1 MDFSTQRFSSGLS
14 QCIAGFS
21 LLALS
26 SGVHSEVSFDINGFG
41 SLGLSKASNDNV
53 SYAAA
58 PINDAWNENQDTKLA
73 VQGSVI
79 SSNGLSGAI
88 QVISRGRQDYKPKI
102 EWLYGA
108 YQIKPNFTVRLG
120 RMRTPLYEFSDYLD
134 LGISYPWVRP
144 PMTVYA
150 SNTIASRYDGI
161 DLQYNG
167 RIGSWDSSVQA
178 SFGNSNGRG
187 TIEKDAENVEFSLN
201 NIMGM
206 VLRVDKDIWGIR
218 LGYLQSDHMSIESP
232 GLEPLS
238 DALSMAGFNDI
249 ARYVT
254 IDDTPVKYSTAAIS
268 IDHEYWLMNSEIIHV
283 SLEDTIV
290 PSITFKYIMIGRHFG
305 DLTLHYTYARKDM
318 DVPSGTADPIY
329 NTIAQLQQAG
339 GSPQQIGGLSAL
351 AGGVEQIENSFEYK
365 VYSSTLGARYAVT
378 DMVSVKAE
386 LQQSTNHNNQST
398 NFISLSLDFLF

>member
-1 MDFSTQRFSSGLS
+1 MDFSTQRFSSGLY

-26 SGVHSEVSFDINGFG
+26 SGAHAEVSFDVNGFG
-41 SLGLSKASNDNV
+41 SLGLSKASNDNT

-88 QVISRGRQDYKPKI
+88 QVISRGREDYKPKT

-187 TIEKDAENVEFSLN
+187 TIDKDAENAKFSLN

-232 GLEPLS
+232 GLEALS
-238 DALSMAGFNDI
+238 DALSMGGFNDI

-268 IDHEYWLMNSEIIHV
+268 IDHEYWLMNTEVIRV

-318 DVPSGTADPIY
+318 DLPSGTADPIY

-339 GSPQQIGGLSAL
+339 GSAQQIGGLSAL
-351 AGGVEQIENSFEYK
+351 AGGVEQIENSFDYK
-365 VYSSTLGARYAVT
+365 SHSSTLGARYAVT
-378 DMVSVKAE
+378 DMVSLKAE